1 MNNLVEGTL
10 LVILGLTPPS
20 VTSQRSEFE
29 LVCVSCF
36 VVLRGNYHPLIM
48 CLGSYNV
55 NSKKFPHRWT
65 EIILRFW
72 FHRWATFC
80 PCVQWPNKKRKS
92 YWQQGRED
100 SNLQALGGSHRQWD
114 EAARSYP
121 CLFMCRFGARNG
133 AARASGVS
141 GRLIGAI
148 KEAGL
153 RASSSACNTPRH
165 RPRRSTCYVP
175 PPARIIV
182 STMHVSNRCTRSH
195 TGLVHSITS
204 IRWRWSLLAMHI

>member
-1 MNNLVEGTL
+1 MDYLGEGTL
-10 LVILGLTPPS
+10 LDVICLTP
-20 VTSQRSEFE
+20 QRSVFE
-29 LVCVSCF
+29 LECVSCF
-36 VVLRGNYHPLIM
+36 VVLRGDYHPRM

-55 NSKKFPHRWT
+55 NSKKCLHRWT
-65 EIILRFW
+65 GIILRFW

-153 RASSSACNTPRH
+153 RASSSACNTPRRRRH
-165 RPRRSTCYVP
+165 RPQRSTCYVP
-175 PPARIIV
+175 PPARILV
-182 STMHVSNRCTRSH
+182 STMHVSHRCTRSH

-204 IRWRWSLLAMHI
+204 IRWKW